1 MYMDFSNMGYSHV
14 IDAILPQLGRMD
26 IGAIVKAFLVG
37 VLVVLVMKLIKSLTE
52 RSPYEYIPGP
62 EPSSAFGYLL
72 DMHKPD
78 NLDFHFNMT
87 ERYGHVAR
95 LKGGLFGIASV
106 GWAVH
111 LRPFGVEFHTHS
123 RSEYFSRVH
132 GILWVGASYLRPGLA
147 LTNIAV
153 SLFGIIHHGDGLAS
167 VWGNEHKKQR
177 KLMNPVFTAAYVSK
191 LTPLFYRIANQLRA
205 RLTAQVKSGPVEMD
219 ILDGLTRTALEL
231 ISQGG
236 MGHTFNSFDENS
248 KEFSEF
254 HEALKD
260 VLPAASRL
268 FYLLPYLES
277 WRKIRPVWLRRTL
290 AKIAYSLPW
299 PSLRYFMNAVNTM
312 HPVCARVFDEKRD
325 ALEKGGMEALAST
338 TSGGRDLTT
347 LLSECARKVRRLN
360 AADTTSSLVQANVE
374 AEEQDRMPD
383 EIVVANISSIV
394 LAGQE
399 TTSGAMS
406 RLIDLMTSN
415 PALQDWIRE
424 EISEALAKNNGE
436 PLDYYE
442 LNALPRLDALC
453 REALRL
459 FAPVTFVWR
468 QTMEDTL
475 LPLQYPIKDLKTGQD
490 VYEVFVQKGTA
501 VYVGLSSTNRST
513 TIWGPDATE
522 FKPERWIGRQAHES
536 TVEQVKTP
544 ETVMSVLLP
553 TFKFEKTKDVI
564 DWRLGI
570 TLSPY
575 VRGRENEGP
584 RVPMKVSL
592 L

>member
-1 MYMDFSNMGYSHV
+1 MGFSE
-14 IDAILPQLGRMD
+14 ILHTTFSSATELDLG
-26 IGAIVKAFLVG
+26 ILVKAASVG
-37 VLVVLVMKLIKSLTE
+37 LLVVLVLKFVKSLTT
-52 RSPYEYIPGP
+52 RSPYDHLPGP
-62 EPSSAFGYLL
+62 QPSSVFGYLL
-72 DMHKPD
+72 DMHNPD
-78 NLDFHFNMT
+78 DIDFHFKMT

-95 LKGGLFGIASV
+95 LKGGLFGPDGLYVSDPLALHTILVRDQIIFRESNEFS
-106 GWAVH
+106 G
-111 LRPFGVEFHTHS
+111 LFGV
-123 RSEYFSRVH
+123 
-132 GILWVGASYLRPGLA
+132 
-147 LTNIAV
+147 
-153 SLFGIIHHGDGLAS
+153 IHHGDGLAS

-191 LTPLFYRIANQLRA
+191 LTPLFYRIANDLHA
-205 RLTAQVKSGPVEMD
+205 RLTAQVKAGPVAMD

-268 FYLLPYLES
+268 FFLLPYLES
-277 WRKIRPVWLRRTL
+277 WRKIQPVWLRRGL
-290 AKIAYSLPW
+290 AKVAYSLPW

-312 HPVCARVFDEKRD
+312 HPVCARVFNEKKE
-325 ALEKGGMEALAST
+325 ALETGGVAALAST

-347 LLSECARKVRRLN
+347 LLM
-360 AADTTSSLVQANVE
+360 QANVE
-374 AEEQDRMPD
+374 AEEEDRMPD
-383 EIVVANISSIV
+383 EIVIANISSIV

-406 RLIDLMTSN
+406 RLIDLMTLN
-415 PALQDWIRE
+415 PALQEWIRE
-424 EISEALAKNNGE
+424 EINEALAKKNGE

-468 QTMEDTL
+468 QTMQDTVI
-475 LPLQYPIKDLKTGQD
+475 PLQYPIKDVKTGND
-490 VYEVFVQKGTA
+490 INEIVVQKGTP
-501 VYVGLSSTNRST
+501 VYVGLASTNRST
-513 TIWGPDATE
+513 ALWGPDAAE
-522 FKPERWIGRQAHES
+522 FKPERWMGRQAHES
-536 TVEQVKTP
+536 TVQQVKTP
-544 ETVMSVLLP
+544 GIFSNMMTFLGGGRACPGMKFAFLEIKTVMSVLLP
-553 TFKFEKTKDVI
+553 SFRFERTKDIV

-575 VRGRENEGP
+575 VRGREKEGP

-592 L
+592 IQPKN